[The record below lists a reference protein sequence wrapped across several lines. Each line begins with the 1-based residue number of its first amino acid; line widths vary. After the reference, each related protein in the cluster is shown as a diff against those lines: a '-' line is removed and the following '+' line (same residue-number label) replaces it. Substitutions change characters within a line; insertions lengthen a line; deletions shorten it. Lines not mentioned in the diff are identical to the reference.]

1 MGVPSRSFALDT
13 PAEIS
18 SSDVIPRRT
27 LHDELVERVKDLIN
41 EGELAPGTRVP
52 EKLLCLRFGVSR
64 TPLRE
69 ALKVLASEGLL
80 DLVANRGATVARL
93 TLADVD
99 EMFPVMAQLEALAGE
114 LACCHA
120 TEGEIAEIA
129 ALHQEMVGHYR
140 RAERPAYF
148 RLNQAIHGKILEAAR
163 NRTLLSFH
171 ASLSGRIRRARYFA
185 NLSEARWAKA
195 VEEHEDILKALAAR
209 DGPALGRI
217 LKQHLT
223 NKMHAIREGLQNE
236 AAAAAPAGHPFS
248 PERENL
254 TDPNVPG
261 AAGPPGGSPRDA
273 ARVSDGRSVSHAG
286 LGQAEETSRRPRST
300 RSSIRP
306 RQPAAGRA

>member
-1 MGVPSRSFALDT
+1 MHVCTQGWQFPAVPQILKAMDYLSRRHASDT
-13 PAEIS
+13 STEIT
-18 SSDVIPRRT
+18 SSDVIQRRT
-27 LHDELVERVKDLIN
+27 LHDQLVERVKDLIN

-99 EMFPVMAQLEALAGE
+99 EMFPVMGHLEALAGE
-114 LACCHA
+114 LACRHV
-120 TEGEIAEIA
+120 TEQEIAEIET
-129 ALHQEMVGHYR
+129 LHHRMVAHYR

-185 NLSEARWAKA
+185 NMSETRWAKA
-195 VEEHEDILKALAAR
+195 VEEHESILRALVAR
-209 DGPALGRI
+209 DGPALSQI

-223 NKMHAIREGLQNE
+223 NKMHAIREGLQSE
-236 AAAAAPAGHPFS
+236 AAAAADPPLPASLQHLGGLADDRS
-248 PERENL
+248 AS
-254 TDPNVPG
+254 G
-261 AAGPPGGSPRDA
+261 AGP
-273 ARVSDGRSVSHAG
+273 ARP
-286 LGQAEETSRRPRST
+286 EEPKRRPASNR
-300 RSSIRP
+300 RINP